1 MPSIPQTAAPV
12 IVIGGGL
19 AGLTAAEA
27 VVERSRRPV
36 VIIEPR
42 DRTGGMLQTVR
53 RDGWLVERS
62 ADCFLA
68 ARPEGLDLVRRLGLT
83 DRLIPVE
90 PAARR
95 ALILWDGDSLPVP
108 AGFRLL
114 APGDPDA
121 IRTTPL
127 LSATGRARVL
137 EEPLVPPRDPAAG
150 DESLESFA
158 VRRLG
163 REAFD
168 RLVQPLVAGI
178 WTADPARLSMRAA
191 CPEFVQMERDHG
203 SLTAGERARTNA
215 TRTRG
220 EHLSSGARYGQFVT
234 LADGCET
241 LPEALGRRLTDA
253 GATWQR
259 TRVMHV
265 TTDKAGYRVHTDGGP
280 TSGQAAAAV
289 VVACPAPAAAL
300 VLGGLAPPL
309 AAELAAIEYA
319 GSAVVCLGFDRSAIG
334 HPLDAAG
341 IVVPRVAGRGCLA
354 ISFASAK
361 FPGRAPTGGVLV
373 RVFIGGALDPAA
385 ALLPDEQLMARAL
398 DEARDILRSSAPP
411 CLVEIARWQRAMP
424 QYHLGH
430 AERIAR
436 IRSHLG
442 EHPGLTLAG
451 AAYDGVGIPQVI
463 ASGRAA
469 GFAAADH
476 CG

>member
-1 MPSIPQTAAPV
+1 MPSPSQTAAPV
-12 IVIGGGL
+12 IVVGGGL

-36 VIIEPR
+36 VIVEPTG
-42 DRTGGMLQTVR
+42 RTGGVIQSVR

-68 ARPEGLDLVRRLGLT
+68 ARPEGVDLVARLGLT

-95 ALILWDGDSLPVP
+95 ALILWEGRPVPVP

-127 LSATGRARVL
+127 LSAAGRARVL

-163 REAFD
+163 REAFE

-178 WTADPARLSMRAA
+178 WTADPARLSMTAA
-191 CPEFVQMERDHG
+191 CPEFVQMERNHG
-203 SLTAGERARTNA
+203 SLTAGERARTSAARGAA
-215 TRTRG
+215 TPP
-220 EHLSSGARYGQFVT
+220 SSGARYGQFVA
-234 LADGCET
+234 LAEGSDT
-241 LPEALGRRLTDA
+241 LPTALGRRLHEA
-253 GATWQR
+253 GVVWQR
-259 TRVMHV
+259 SSAVAVSSHES
-265 TTDKAGYRVHTDGGP
+265 GFRVHLAD
-280 TSGQAAAAV
+280 GQAGGAEAAAV
-289 VVACPAPAAAL
+289 VVACPAPAAARL
-300 VLGGLAPPL
+300 LEGLSRRL

-319 GSAVVCLGFDRSAIG
+319 GSAVVCLGFDRSAID

-361 FPGRAPTGGVLV
+361 FPGRAPAGAALV

-385 ALLPDEQLMARAL
+385 ALLPDDQLLARAL
-398 DEARDILRSSAPP
+398 VEVREILGCGAPP
-411 CLVEIARWQRAMP
+411 RLIEIARWQGAMP

-430 AERIAR
+430 AERVAR
-436 IRSHLG
+436 IRDHLR
-442 EHPGLTLAG
+442 EHPGLALAG
-451 AAYDGVGIPQVI
+451 AAYEGVGIPQVI

-469 GFAAADH
+469 GFTVADH
-476 CG
+476 CA